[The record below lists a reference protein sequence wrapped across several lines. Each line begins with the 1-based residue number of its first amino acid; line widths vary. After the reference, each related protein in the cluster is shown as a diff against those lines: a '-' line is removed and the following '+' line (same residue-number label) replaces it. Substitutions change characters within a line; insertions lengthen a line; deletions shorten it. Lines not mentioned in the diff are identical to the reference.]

1 MAGSPSTEELH
12 QFRADLISA
21 LAMGALR
28 VKAGDRDITYR
39 SVEEMKAALSFID
52 QQLGNTPKPTRIQM
66 YSIRD

>member
-1 MAGSPSTEELH
+1 MAGSPSQEELH
-12 QFRADLISA
+12 QLRADLVSA

-39 SVEEMKAALSFID
+39 SVDDMKAALAFVD
-52 QQLGNTPKPTRIQM
+52 AQLGNTPKPTRIQM